1 MEDFIYNNKVG
12 IKQPVRKE
20 LRVRAYAK
28 HFDANVTHNGKWI
41 EDDCADLKMPCIEK
55 DKNNKPVCWC
65 PVIDPVEGKML
76 NWKDGVEAEIGYA
89 VYDQCELEYVLIDG
103 YGNEGVVVKTKG
115 YVPMFLQP
123 REYTFGKNIEMDIA
137 GSGKIYKWSRD
148 MFNNWVVE
156 NIINKNVLV

>member
-28 HFDANVTHNGKWI
+28 HFDANVTHNGEWI
-41 EDDCADLKMPCIEK
+41 EDDCNNLKMPCIEK
-55 DKNNKPVCWC
+55 DKNNKSVCWC
-65 PVIDPVEGKML
+65 PVIDPVEGKIL

>member
-1 MEDFIYNNKVG
+1 MKDFIYNNKVG

-28 HFDANVTHNGKWI
+28 HFDANITHKGEWI
-41 EDDCADLKMPCIEK
+41 EDDCDDLKMPCIEK

-65 PVIDPVEGKML
+65 PVIDPVEGKIL
-76 NWKDGVEAEIGYA
+76 NWEDGVEAEIGYT

-123 REYTFGKNIEMDIA
+123 REYTFGKNIEMDIS

>member
-20 LRVRAYAK
+20 LRVCAYAK
-28 HFDANVTHNGKWI
+28 HFDANVTHNGEWI
-41 EDDCADLKMPCIEK
+41 EDDCNDLKMPCIEK

-65 PVIDPVEGKML
+65 PVIDPVEGKIL
-76 NWKDGVEAEIGYA
+76 NWEDGVEAEIGYT

-103 YGNEGVVVKTKG
+103 DGNEGVVVKTKG

>member
-1 MEDFIYNNKVG
+1 MKDFIYNNKVG

-28 HFDANVTHNGKWI
+28 HFDANITHKGEWI
-41 EDDCADLKMPCIEK
+41 EDDCDDLKMPCIEK

-65 PVIDPVEGKML
+65 PVIDPVEGKIL
-76 NWKDGVEAEIGYA
+76 NWEDGVEAEIGYT

-103 YGNEGVVVKTKG
+103 DGNEGVVVKTKG

-123 REYTFGKNIEMDIA
+123 REYTFGKNIEMDIS